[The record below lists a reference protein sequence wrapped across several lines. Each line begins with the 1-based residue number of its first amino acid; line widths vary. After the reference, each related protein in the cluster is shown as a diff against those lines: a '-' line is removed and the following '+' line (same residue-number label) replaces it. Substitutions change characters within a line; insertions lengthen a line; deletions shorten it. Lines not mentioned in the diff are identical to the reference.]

1 MIKRSL
7 QRIAQGIALAAALAA
22 ASPTSA
28 ADAGDDFLAAREAFR
43 SADAR
48 RLDFYASRLQ
58 NYVLEP
64 YVSFWRLRLRLDE
77 ASPTEVRRFLSSYAE
92 TPLASRLLSD
102 WLKAL
107 GRTQQ
112 WEIFDAEYGRYSGDD
127 LDVTCY
133 AIQSKA
139 RTQPETLAEARA
151 LWFVPRDLPEN
162 CNPLFNVLAQDQKIT
177 TEDIWSRVRIALE
190 AGQVSMAQRA
200 AAYLPPGQ
208 QPDARSLTLIS
219 TNPGGYLERQ
229 NFDLKSRGGREAVMF
244 AVYRLARTSSQQAAG
259 HWVRLENRFGPD
271 DRAYVWG
278 QLAQFGAMRHDP
290 EALAWYAKAGDL
302 SDLQLAWKVRAAL
315 RQRAWT
321 EVLAA
326 IDGMTDKEREQ
337 SAWRYWKARA
347 LKTSGRNDEALALL
361 KPVAREYNFYG
372 QLALEELGE
381 SISTPPT
388 LYKPGADEIR
398 AMGEDPSIRRALEF
412 YRLNLRVDA
421 TREWIWA
428 IRKFDDRQLLTAA
441 EVARRYQLYDR
452 AINTAD
458 KTESVHDFSLR
469 YIAPY
474 RDVLKVRASQ
484 MGLDEAW
491 VYGLI
496 RQESRFIVDAR
507 SGVGASGLMQIMPA
521 TAKWVAK
528 KMGLR
533 AIGDATSVD
542 TNVSLGT
549 YYLRH
554 VLDSLD
560 GSPVLASAAYNAGP
574 GRARA
579 WRPDT
584 SIEGAIYAETIP
596 FNETR
601 DYVKKVMANASYYGH
616 VLSQQLQSLKQRVGT
631 IGPRTPGAEPTL
643 ADTP

>member
-162 CNPLFNVLAQDQKIT
+162 CNPLFNVLVQDQKIT

-271 DRAYVWG
+271 
-278 QLAQFGAMRHDP
+278 
-290 EALAWYAKAGDL
+290 
-302 SDLQLAWKVRAAL
+302 
-315 RQRAWT
+315 
-321 EVLAA
+321 
-326 IDGMTDKEREQ
+326 
-337 SAWRYWKARA
+337 
-347 LKTSGRNDEALALL
+347 
-361 KPVAREYNFYG
+361 
-372 QLALEELGE
+372 
-381 SISTPPT
+381 
-388 LYKPGADEIR
+388 
-398 AMGEDPSIRRALEF
+398 
-412 YRLNLRVDA
+412 
-421 TREWIWA
+421 
-428 IRKFDDRQLLTAA
+428 
-441 EVARRYQLYDR
+441 
-452 AINTAD
+452 
-458 KTESVHDFSLR
+458 
-469 YIAPY
+469 
-474 RDVLKVRASQ
+474 
-484 MGLDEAW
+484 
-491 VYGLI
+491 
-496 RQESRFIVDAR
+496 
-507 SGVGASGLMQIMPA
+507 
-521 TAKWVAK
+521 
-528 KMGLR
+528 
-533 AIGDATSVD
+533 
-542 TNVSLGT
+542 
-549 YYLRH
+549 
-554 VLDSLD
+554 
-560 GSPVLASAAYNAGP
+560 
-574 GRARA
+574 
-579 WRPDT
+579 
-584 SIEGAIYAETIP
+584 
-596 FNETR
+596 
-601 DYVKKVMANASYYGH
+601 
-616 VLSQQLQSLKQRVGT
+616 
-631 IGPRTPGAEPTL
+631 
-643 ADTP
+643 